1 MTERTSDS
9 EICKVMKMR
18 RDKMKMRR
26 DKMRKTRSR
35 SLALVSAATLLL
47 SGITISGASSVA
59 GATDSK
65 APIVIASM
73 SPINGAFY
81 NAPDNLAATKAAIRY
96 VNSHGGIGG
105 RDLKLDWCNEGDSAN
120 QEAVCTAGFASS
132 NAIAAVNNVPVF
144 NETVS
149 VSTLVNAKMADIGPA
164 VLNAASFQI
173 PSLFPTDGGN
183 DFQAAS
189 TAIYAVKDEHLKRV
203 AMVGNDGSTS
213 FVIAAAVKSA
223 VKAAGGTYLGEVVLP
238 QSNTIPDYSSYA
250 AQVLA
255 LHPDVIETPI
265 TSLVGVMKAVRG
277 LGSNVPFLT
286 GGAALD
292 GSVLGANQSI
302 DKGALIGNPAPWIY
316 GAAVSPGMK
325 TFLASMNAEAK
336 TGDSAANL
344 AVLTEQ
350 SAAWYANVIAVAQ
363 VLKQMASNGT
373 AIDRAAFLTAFGN
386 AKNIQTG
393 ILPPWTPGDHQT
405 VVTGF
410 SSLSNPDEYILKV
423 ENGKAV
429 LANGG
434 KPLDVAPYLKDFVSK

>member
-1 MTERTSDS
+1 MRTT
-9 EICKVMKMR
+9 K
-18 RDKMKMRR
+18 
-26 DKMRKTRSR
+26 SR
-35 SLALVSAATLLL
+35 SLAIMSMSTLLL
-47 SGITISGASSVA
+47 SGIASSTTSSSA
-59 GATDSK
+59 GATGSK

-73 SPINGAFY
+73 SPINGSLY
-81 NAPDNLAATKAAIRY
+81 NTPDNFAATKAAIRY
-96 VNSHGGIGG
+96 VNTHGGIGG
-105 RDLKLDWCNEGDSAN
+105 RPLKLDWCNEGDSAN

-149 VSTLVNAKMADIGPA
+149 VSTLVNANMADVGPA

-183 DFQAAS
+183 DFQAAA
-189 TAIYAVKDEHLKRV
+189 TAVYAVKHEHLTKV

-213 FVIAAAVKSA
+213 FVIADAVKAA

-238 QSNTIPDYSSYA
+238 QSNTIPDFSSYA

-255 LHPDVIETPI
+255 LHPDVIETPL
-265 TSLVGVMKAVRG
+265 TSLIGLMKAVRG

-292 GSVLGANQSI
+292 GSILGANQSV

-336 TGDSAANL
+336 TGDSAADL
-344 AVLTEQ
+344 AVLTQQ

-363 VLKQMASNGT
+363 VLKQMAANGT
-373 AIDRAAFLTAFGN
+373 AINRATFLTAFGN

-405 VVTGF
+405 VVKGF
-410 SSLSNPDEYILKV
+410 SNLSNPNEYIMKV

-429 LANGG
+429 VVNGG
-434 KPLDVAPYLKDFVSK
+434 KPLDVASYLKNAP